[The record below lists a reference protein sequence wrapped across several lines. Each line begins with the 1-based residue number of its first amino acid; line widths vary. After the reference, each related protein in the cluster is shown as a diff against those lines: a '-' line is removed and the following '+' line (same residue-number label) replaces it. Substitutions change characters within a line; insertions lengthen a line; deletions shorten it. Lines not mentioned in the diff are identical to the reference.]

1 MGDQVCNEKVN
12 SNKNNGKWRA
22 VVLVA
27 SDSCSIG
34 SKEEKSGK
42 RASELITQKL
52 GCTFCNIPKVI
63 VTSDDKD
70 KLVDQMK
77 FLVDFDKYDLIITV
91 GGTGWSPR
99 DNTPEATKMVI
110 DKECNGLSQALINKS
125 LEKTSMAA
133 LTRLTCGIRKNSLIV
148 NLPGKLKAVEE
159 CFEILENVLSH
170 GMDVLKNNLQ
180 AVDNLHGP
188 R

>member
-1 MGDQVCNEKVN
+1 MDCQNYEDQLKLDK
-12 SNKNNGKWRA
+12 NKGKFKA

-27 SDSCSIG
+27 SDSCSIN

-42 RASELITQKL
+42 RASELIVQKL
-52 GCTFCNIPKVI
+52 GRIIYNTPGVVI
-63 VTSDDKD
+63 SSDEKEELVN
-70 KLVDQMK
+70 KMIHLVDIEG
-77 FLVDFDKYDLIITV
+77 YDLILTV

-99 DNTPEATKMVI
+99 DNTPEATKTII

-125 LEKTSMAA
+125 LEKTPMAA

-159 CFEILENVLSH
+159 CFEILENIISH
-170 GMDVLKNNLQ
+170 GMDVLKNNLSE
-180 AVDNLHGP
+180 VNNLHGP